1 MVFSLP
7 ILSLALLAPLPPCR
21 HHAMTLRHSGATS
34 RPAVPAAAAAGA
46 ALQQRHAALV
56 DGGRR
61 HADVRMQEAP
71 FWQNVERF
79 ARFAISSIA
88 GLILTLLSPFAAFA
102 RSPFLAAIGASIFVG
117 ILAFI
122 YITLTSMQA
131 PLSVATSLPVDV
143 PMAGDASMKSM
154 LDEIYGSGPP

>member
-1 MVFSLP
+1 MVLSLP

-21 HHAMTLRHSGATS
+21 HHALTLRPSAAAS
-34 RPAVPAAAAAGA
+34 RPAVAVDAAADATPQLRYAAP
-46 ALQQRHAALV
+46 V
-56 DGGRR
+56 EGGRR
-61 HADVRMQEAP
+61 HAGVRMQEAP

-79 ARFAISSIA
+79 ARFAISAVA

-131 PLSVATSLPVDV
+131 PLSIATSLPVDV
-143 PMAGDASMKSM
+143 PTMGEASMKTM
-154 LDEIYGSGPP
+154 LDEIYGGSP

>member
-1 MVFSLP
+1 MALMLTP
-7 ILSLALLAPLPPCR
+7 LSLSLLAPLRPPLIRLGIEARCLVP
-21 HHAMTLRHSGATS
+21 HGATHRELTRSTMLRSEIVIS
-34 RPAVPAAAAAGA
+34 RSPA
-46 ALQQRHAALV
+46 
-56 DGGRR
+56 
-61 HADVRMQEAP
+61 VRMQEAP

-79 ARFAISSIA
+79 ARFAISAVA

-131 PLSVATSLPVDV
+131 PLSIATSLPVDV
-143 PMAGDASMKSM
+143 PTMGEASMKTM
-154 LDEIYGSGPP
+154 LDEIYGGSP